1 MAYNE
6 MKKNNPH
13 DKRLGMM
20 HEAHTFG
27 PDDGPMEN
35 NPLES
40 GLSSRSKLGRDIGGV
55 VKSNILVDKEYPE
68 ESTNQDQGKVF

>member
-20 HEAHTFG
+20 HEPYTYG
-27 PDDGPMEN
+27 PDVAAIEN
-35 NPLES
+35 NAVDS
-40 GLSSRSKLGRDIGGV
+40 GLRSRERLGRDVGGV